1 MSPPMSNPS
10 QSKVGPDA
18 PDLQLF
24 AKLSMIISSGSPGWF
39 IGREIFSVEDLS
51 DTYSEMLVSAGNSR

>member
-10 QSKVGPDA
+10 QSKVGPNA
-18 PDLQLF
+18 PDVQLF
-24 AKLSMIISSGSPGWF
+24 AKLSTIISSPSPGWVT
-39 IGREIFSVEDLS
+39 GQGIFSVEDLS